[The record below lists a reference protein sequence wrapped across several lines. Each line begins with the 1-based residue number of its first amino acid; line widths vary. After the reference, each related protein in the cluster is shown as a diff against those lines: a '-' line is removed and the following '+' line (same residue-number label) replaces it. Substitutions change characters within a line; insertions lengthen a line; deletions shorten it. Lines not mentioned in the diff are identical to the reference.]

1 MRGNAGSGPRD
12 GQFSQG
18 SRGPGLAEALVVWAL
33 VAVVG
38 LCVLVTYSRVAP
50 DELYHVSHS
59 GLAGGAGRVLVL
71 LNFPTALMAIAV
83 LALVTD
89 RLGPRWPSLVP
100 LALCLVI
107 LAPGVVDQAD
117 LDAKWINVLPALGVA
132 IVLAMT
138 IWAVR
143 TPRDSPL
150 GGTVP
155 SEGQS
160 LGMAGDRARIVVVLV
175 LAFLALPWIFAE
187 VGFYIGDVPGL
198 ASIFRSKQVFEGHAS
213 VHLGEHHGLQGLLLV
228 VTALLLSRE
237 LPRMHPTGLRTALAA
252 YLSLMIPYG
261 IGNMAN
267 DGWNEQIV
275 ERGWAS
281 WAIPDM
287 LRPGLTWAWGVTIL
301 AAAAIYFVL
310 DRGMLREED
319 RSPDHPKRR

>member
-50 DELYHVSHS
+50 HELYHVSHS

-138 IWAVR
+138 IWAIR

-150 GGTVP
+150 RGTVP

-160 LGMAGDRARIVVVLV
+160 LGMAGDRARVVVLLV

-287 LRPGLTWAWGVTIL
+287 LRPGLNWAWGVTIL
-301 AAAAIYFVL
+301 IAAAIYFAL
-310 DRGMLREED
+310 DRGVLREED
-319 RSPDHPKRR
+319 RSVDPKRR

>member
-1 MRGNAGSGPRD
+1 LPR
-12 GQFSQG
+12 
-18 SRGPGLAEALVVWAL
+18 PGLAEALVVWGL
-33 VAVVG
+33 YAVVG
-38 LCVLVTYSRVAP
+38 LCVLLTYSLVAP
-50 DELYHVSHS
+50 DELYNVSHG
-59 GLAGGAGRVLVL
+59 GLAGGAGRLLVF

-83 LALVTD
+83 LALVAD
-89 RLGPRWPSLVP
+89 RLGTHWLSLVP
-100 LALCLVI
+100 LGLCLVI
-107 LAPGVVDQAD
+107 LAPGVVDQDD

-138 IWAVR
+138 ILAVR
-143 TPRDSPL
+143 AGGVGGAGSP
-150 GGTVP
+150 T
-155 SEGQS
+155 
-160 LGMAGDRARIVVVLV
+160 GDRVRIAVAAV

-187 VGFYIGDVPGL
+187 VGLYIGDVPGL

-237 LPRMHPTGLRTALAA
+237 LPRMSPTRLRTGLAA

-281 WAIPDM
+281 LQIPDM
-287 LRPGLTWAWGVTIL
+287 LRPGPNWAWGVTIL
-301 AAAAIYFVL
+301 VAAAIYFAL
-310 DRGMLREED
+310 DRRVLREED
-319 RSPDHPKRR
+319 RSIDHAKRR